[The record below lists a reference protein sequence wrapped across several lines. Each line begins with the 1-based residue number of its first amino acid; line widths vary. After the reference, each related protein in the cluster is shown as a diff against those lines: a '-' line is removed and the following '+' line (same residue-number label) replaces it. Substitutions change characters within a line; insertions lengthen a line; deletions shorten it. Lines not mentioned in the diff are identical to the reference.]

1 MKSIYKKIITISLLL
16 LAVAALALAVYLKQV
31 MDYKQAVNAISIEE
45 IDLSQ
50 VPDGTYCGE
59 YDVGFIYAK
68 VQVVINDGKIEK
80 IDLLEHKHDRGAAA
94 EVVVDKIVESFMNDG
109 RLIYMGAGTSGRIGI
124 LDSVDSMLLAAPV
137 FYLLVKIF

>member
-1 MKSIYKKIITISLLL
+1 MKSLHKKIITISLLL
-16 LAVAALALAVYLKQV
+16 LAVATLALAVYLKQV
-31 MDYKQAVNAISIEE
+31 MDYKRAVNAISIEE

-80 IDLLEHKHDRGAAA
+80 IDLLEHRHDRGAAA
-94 EVVVDKIVESFMNDG
+94 EVVVDKIVEQQKIDVDAVSGATNSSSVLK
-109 RLIYMGAGTSGRIGI
+109 RAVTEALIN
-124 LDSVDSMLLAAPV
+124 
-137 FYLLVKIF
+137 